1 MKNQVAP
8 FAEPYCKQQSMIL
21 GPITKW
27 NELLMEFTVLKKM
40 KRSYT

>member
-1 MKNQVAP
+1 MKNQAAP